1 MAAKTIIAFDFDG
14 VICDG
19 RPEYFHSASLGYQK
33 IWPDEPITPTAT
45 LQGSFNDLRPLIET
59 GWEMIILLRALQQ
72 GIPTVQLWQA
82 WSAIVQRTLQQENLS
97 AAQLMEAL
105 DQVRDRQL
113 QTQLDQW
120 LGRHH
125 FYLGMVAL
133 LQNLLQQNDVTP
145 YIITTKEARFTRQL
159 LQHQNVDFPAAQIFG
174 KEQKQPKTATLKQ
187 LLSPEVETF
196 IFIEDRLK
204 TLEKV
209 QQQPELSTLQLF
221 LADWGYNTA
230 PERSSATQQGI
241 PVVNLSQWVQAV
253 TETIS

>member
-1 MAAKTIIAFDFDG
+1 MAETIIAFDFDG

-19 RPEYFHSASLGYQK
+19 LPEYFHSAQLAYQTL
-33 IWPDEPITPTAT
+33 WPEPEVNFPSTIQAD
-45 LQGSFNDLRPLIET
+45 FNVLRPLIET

-72 GIPTVQLWQA
+72 RISKTQLWEAWPATVQQLLA
-82 WSAIVQRTLQQENLS
+82 QENLS
-97 AAQLMEAL
+97 SRELMQAL
-105 DQVRDRQL
+105 DQVRDRQIH
-113 QTQLDQW
+113 TQLDQW

-125 FYLGMVAL
+125 FYPGMVAL
-133 LQNLLQQNDVTP
+133 LQNLLQQNDATP

-174 KEQKQPKTATLKQ
+174 KEQKQPKTTTLKQ

-196 IFIEDRLK
+196 LFIEDRLK

-209 QQQPELSTLQLF
+209 HQQPELEPLELF

-230 PERSSATQQGI
+230 SERAAAKNQNI
-241 PVVNLSQWVQAV
+241 PVVNLSQWTEIV
-253 TETIS
+253 TEQML